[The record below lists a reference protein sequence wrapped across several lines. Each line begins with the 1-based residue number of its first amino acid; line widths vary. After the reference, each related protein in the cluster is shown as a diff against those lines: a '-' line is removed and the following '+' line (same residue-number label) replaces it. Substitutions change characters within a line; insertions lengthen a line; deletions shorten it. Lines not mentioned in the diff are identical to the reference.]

1 MARTGRRSAA
11 LDRHSADN
19 NRTGREAGEA
29 NADDD
34 LRGQAQWREGVARGA
49 VEGDEGG
56 GEDQQGR
63 RGGREVAAQAQQQ
76 GGLLRRGLE
85 AEQALRRC
93 KSCFL
98 HASTTG

>member
-1 MARTGRRSAA
+1 MTISVARPS
-11 LDRHSADN
+11 
-19 NRTGREAGEA
+19 GREGM
-29 NADDD
+29 
-34 LRGQAQWREGVARGA
+34 ARGA

-98 HASTTG
+98 HASTNG